1 MAKKE
6 IRPRFKFPEQG
17 QSAEKID
24 SLVREAG
31 ERDAAWKDGKT
42 FSLVFY
48 AGEEVGEVTRKAYEA
63 YRYENGLNPTAFPSL
78 RKFENEVVSF
88 TIDLMHGDDDVVGN
102 MTSGG
107 TESILCAVKA
117 AHSWAKKAKPG
128 VTAPEMIVP
137 ISVHP
142 AFDKAAYYFGIKM
155 VHIPVNPVD
164 MRADVKAMEAAINAN
179 TIMIVGSAPAY
190 PHGVVDPIEELG
202 AIALK
207 NNLWMHVDACVG
219 GYMLPWV
226 ERLGYTVPPFDYRVP
241 GVVSMSMDLHKYGYS
256 AKGGSC
262 VLYKNSEMRKHQY
275 FVYTGWTGGIY
286 ASPSVAGTRPGGA
299 IAAAWAVLNYLGSE
313 GYMRLAKDVMDA
325 SNKVRAAVADI
336 DDIYIIGNPHMC
348 VMAIGS
354 DKLPIYNIGDELT
367 AKGYHIDRQQDPA
380 SLHLT
385 ISWGNVKAIDQF
397 IIDLKEA
404 VATGRKFSMH
414 NLSSQLTVSLVK
426 TAGKLLSEERMSKFT
441 NFLAKMG
448 GGDGPPKRTAAMYGM
463 MGALPNKGDID
474 ELILDMLDGLNKP
487 EKEKQ

>member
-1 MAKKE
+1 MAKKD
-6 IRPRFKFPEQG
+6 IRPRYKFPMHG
-17 QSAEKID
+17 RKADDID
-24 SLVREAG
+24 NQLREAG
-31 ERDAAWKDGKT
+31 ERDASWKDGKT

-48 AGEEVGEVTRKAYEA
+48 AGEDVSEVTRKAYEA

-78 RKFENEVVSF
+78 RKFENEVVSM
-88 TIDLMHGDDDVVGN
+88 TIDLMNGDDDVVGN

-117 AHSWAKKAKPG
+117 AHSWAKKNKPTI
-128 VTAPEMIVP
+128 TAPEMVVP

-155 VHIPVNPVD
+155 VHVPVNPTD
-164 MRADVKAMEAAINAN
+164 LRADVKAMEAAVNAN

-226 ERLGYTVPPFDYRVP
+226 ELLGYTVPPFDFRVA
-241 GVVSMSMDLHKYGYS
+241 GVCSMSMDLHKYGYS

-262 VLYKNSEMRKHQY
+262 VLYKNSELRKHQY

-299 IAAAWAVLNYLGSE
+299 IAAAWAVLNYLGTE

-325 SNKVRAAVADI
+325 SQKVRDAVAAI

-354 DKLPIYNIGDELT
+354 DKLPVFNIGDELS
-367 AKGYHIDRQQDPA
+367 AKGYHIDRQQNPD

-397 IIDLKEA
+397 IIDLQEA
-404 VATGRKFSMH
+404 VAKSRKFSVH
-414 NLSSQLTVSLVK
+414 KLSSQFTVGLVK